1 MTPSLS
7 CTQHPGERSARQS
20 GRSNRLSASYNN
32 KEPGTTID
40 PEKSRHLGVH
50 WMRKVLRPSFVCVR
64 SVFADS
70 FDNGRFAISRI
81 ALMHCACI
89 PQLFIRW
96 SLVLSTC
103 RAFGAPRQR
112 SNCVVFFPHAVQD
125 AFDFSHCPGRR
136 GTDKGKSF
144 MTACPFAR
152 AARRPDAVQRR
163 PALGESHCP
172 QNPVANSLVEQ
183 KLGG

>member
-1 MTPSLS
+1 M
-7 CTQHPGERSARQS
+7 QHPGERSAQQS
-20 GRSNRLSASYNN
+20 GRSNRLSALYNN

-40 PEKSRHLGVH
+40 PEKSRHLGVRQ
-50 WMRKVLRPSFVCVR
+50 MRKVLRPSFVRVR

-103 RAFGAPRQR
+103 RIFGAPRQR
-112 SNCVVFFPHAVQD
+112 SNRVVFFPHAVQE
-125 AFDFSHCPGRR
+125 AIDFFPLSWSERDR
-136 GTDKGKSF
+136 QREVF
-144 MTACPFAR
+144 MTAHPFACAVR
-152 AARRPDAVQRR
+152 WPDAVPRR

-172 QNPVANSLVEQ
+172 QNLVANSLVEQ